1 LHGRNGRPSVSGD
14 VVNFT
19 VGNES
24 RLVHATKDV
33 DLALV
38 VNQGESTSFVQHI
51 TLLDQ
56 SLLVSVVN
64 VGSSAVGVVGIYTAD
79 QEDSAIG
86 NHNGSVIGRKEEWN
100 VQVHLSEGS
109 RRKVRNIEGLGLRLE
124 VVSRWGNSFLEI
136 VVEVNVKSFS
146 RSSLEIERLDGSGLV
161 LVGDVLESGFKVG
174 VELVV
179 AFVVLSNK
187 DIRGSSGL
195 FDEGSIVSG
204 SGGLSTGML
213 QEINVFSEG
222 SELSVVVLEDT
233 VTGFMDSLGENG
245 GQSEEIRVDA
255 SLFTEN
261 GFFESSLK
269 RFELMVVNSGANHA
283 YERFFRKI

>member
-1 LHGRNGRPSVSGD
+1 MHGSDGRPSVSSN

-24 RLVHATKDV
+24 SLVHATKDV

-38 VNQGESTSFVQHI
+38 VDQGESTSLVQHI

-56 SLLVSVVN
+56 GLLVTVIN

-86 NHNGSVIGRKEEWN
+86 NHNGSVIGRKEERN
-100 VQVHLSEGS
+100 VQFDLSEVS
-109 RRKVRNIEGLGLRLE
+109 RRKLRNVEGLGLGLE
-124 VVSRWGNSFLEI
+124 VVSRGSNSFLE
-136 VVEVNVKSFS
+136 VVVKVHLKSFS
-146 RSSLEIERLDGSGLV
+146 RSSLEVEGLDGFGLV
-161 LVGDVLESGFKVG
+161 LVGDVLEGSFEVG
-174 VELVV
+174 IELVV
-179 AFVVLSNK
+179 AFVILSDK

-195 FDEGSIVSG
+195 FNKSHEVSG
-204 SGGLSTGML
+204 SGGLSTGVS
-213 QEINVFSEG
+213 QEFEVISEG

-233 VTGFMDSLGENG
+233 VTSFMDSLGENS

-255 SLFTEN
+255 SLFTKN

-269 RFELMVVNSGANHA
+269 RFELVVVDRLVHHGL
-283 YERFFRKI
+283 